1 MTTQDGASPLYV
13 ACEGGHS
20 DILDILVEAG
30 ADINEATNE
39 VSVVTIVSIDGVFHL
54 VLLLFS
60 LNKIYIVTYFYFR
73 YI

>member
-1 MTTQDGASPLYV
+1 MTAQDGASPLYV
-13 ACEGGHS
+13 VCEGGHS